1 MQISKSRL
9 KEIVK
14 EELMKLNEM
23 HQESELQV
31 NNMFSSISTD
41 EPSLDKIQEICNK
54 LEGFADSIT
63 SEHIGNE
70 IKIRLEEIRTNVKSA
85 ASLINQIAQLIQ
97 EDEY

>member
-1 MQISKSRL
+1 MQISKLRL

-41 EPSLDKIQEICNK
+41 EPSLDKN
-54 LEGFADSIT
+54 
-63 SEHIGNE
+63 
-70 IKIRLEEIRTNVKSA
+70 
-85 ASLINQIAQLIQ
+85 
-97 EDEY
+97 

>member
-23 HQESELQV
+23 LQESELQV
-31 NNMFSSISTD
+31 NDMFSNIPVD
-41 EPSLDKIQEICNK
+41 EPSLDKIQQICNK

-63 SEHIGNE
+63 SEYVGNE
-70 IKIRLEEIRTNVKSA
+70 VEIRLEEIRTNVKSA
-85 ASLINQIAQLIQ
+85 AVLISQIAQLIQ